1 MPKSRSRRR
10 ATKAGARPSGSA
22 LASGVIR
29 DGEADLSASER
40 VERDRQRRLRD
51 WRRRRLLA
59 GTLFALGTLVGI
71 SHWLE
76 HLGAFTLYRSG
87 VDDLI
92 AGYPMA
98 ALLIF
103 LGLMRLPAR

>member
-1 MPKSRSRRR
+1 MASI
-10 ATKAGARPSGSA
+10 AREGDA
-22 LASGVIR
+22 A
-29 DGEADLSASER
+29 LSASER

-51 WRRRRLLA
+51 WRRRRWLA
-59 GTLFALGTLVGI
+59 GSLFGLGALVGVT
-71 SHWLE
+71 HWLE
-76 HLGAFTLYRSG
+76 HLGAFTVYRSG